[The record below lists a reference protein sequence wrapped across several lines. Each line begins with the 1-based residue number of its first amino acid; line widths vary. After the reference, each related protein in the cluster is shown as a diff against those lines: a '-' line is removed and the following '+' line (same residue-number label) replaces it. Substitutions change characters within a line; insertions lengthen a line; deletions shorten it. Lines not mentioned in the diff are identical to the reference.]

1 MINVANLLSKTSR
14 IPGNYFASNIYIK
27 GDLELGLLENRKGD
41 RLLALPEVLI
51 KAIYQGIETETGDQA
66 RLVLFNCG
74 KWWGKSF
81 YVRFCEDLSE
91 YYGKAISDM
100 EMIEFIQCLK
110 QCWKTHGW
118 GVLEFDTSYYQQ
130 GFLLVTIS
138 HSPFAEMA
146 GKSDRPVCYI
156 EAGILSS
163 FFSQLTGRDLHCVQ
177 TACQTLGA
185 ESNYFILGLLDRLS
199 MAETM
204 VEKKQ
209 DHDAIMLAIA

>member
-209 DHDAIMLAIA
+209 DHDAIMLAIT

>member
-91 YYGKAISDM
+91 YYGKAISEM

-130 GFLLVTIS
+130 GFLLVKIA

-146 GKSDRPVCYI
+146 GKSDRPACYI

-163 FFSQLTGRDLHCVQ
+163 FFSQLTGRELHCVQ

-185 ESNYFILGLLDRLS
+185 ESNYFILGLSDRLS
-199 MAETM
+199 VAETM

-209 DHDAIMLAIA
+209 DHDAIMLALV